1 MNGYLA
7 TAVDVVVL
15 VSEILVLAFAA
26 IELVPLP
33 ILGGKTIVAIPTIDD
48 ILALASVNPVFARP
62 TVEDVFAVS
71 SGEIVISAKAAYLVI
86 AGLTLQSWMVRVRVH
101 VCFVSA

>member
-1 MNGYLA
+1 MNGHLA

-33 ILGGKTIVAIPTIDD
+33 ILGGKTIVAIPAIDD
-48 ILALASVNPVFARP
+48 ILTLASVTPVFARP
-62 TVEDVFAVS
+62 TVEDVFAIS

-86 AGLTLQSWMVRVRVH
+86 AVQTVQ
-101 VCFVSA
+101 FVWFVGA